1 MRLPLSGP
9 LRRGPALVLAL
20 AALALPTS
28 QAAAQTYRW
37 DDGGAATNRNWDN
50 PSNWFNITAGTND
63 GVPPPT
69 ADVQFGIG
77 YTAPITVNLNGDRT
91 VNSLAFG
98 EPLGSTA
105 PAKASYVPL
114 YAHLALVLGAGLYLP
129 PPLVAWFQYVAG
141 RLG

>member
-1 MRLPLSGP
+1 MPSPLSGP

-20 AALALPTS
+20 AALALLTS

-98 EPLGSTA
+98 VPASTTL
-105 PAKASYVPL
+105 SGNTL
-114 YAHLALVLGAGLYLP
+114 
-129 PPLVAWFQYVAG
+129 
-141 RLG
+141 